1 MTMLTR
7 REFSLGVAAAAAL
20 ALTGC
25 AGGGETATG
34 AGPAPGNAREA
45 SDPAAGNTAEAP
57 EPEAS
62 SSTAPNQNELAA
74 DSTAAEP
81 AEPTEPAEKETSMNP
96 SAAAVVYFSCTGNTH
111 AVAEKIAKIVDVEPM
126 QITAA
131 EPYTD
136 ADLDYNS
143 DCRANVEQQND
154 PSIRPALGGA
164 PDAADADTVY
174 LGYPIWWGKVPR
186 VILTYVESG
195 ALAGKTVVPFCT
207 SGSSGIEGSIA
218 ELEAADPSATWE
230 SGRRFGSSVSEAD
243 LAAWIG

>member
-7 REFSLGVAAAAAL
+7 REFSLGVAAATAL

-34 AGPAPGNAREA
+34 AGATPRNAREA
-45 SDPAAGNTAEAP
+45 GDPAVGNTAEAP

-62 SSTAPNQNELAA
+62 SSTTPNQNELAA
-74 DSTAAEP
+74 DSTTAEP

-96 SAAAVVYFSCTGNTH
+96 SAAAVVYFSCTGNTR
-111 AVAEKIAKIVDVEPM
+111 AVAEKIAEIVDVEPM

-154 PSIRPALGGA
+154 PSIRPALGEA
-164 PDAADADTVY
+164 PDVADADTVY

-186 VILTYVESG
+186 VILTYVEGG

-207 SGSSGIEGSIA
+207 SGSSGIEGSLA
-218 ELEAADPSATWE
+218 ELQAADPSVTWE
-230 SGRRFGSSVSEAD
+230 SGRRFSSSVSEAD

>member
-25 AGGGETATG
+25 AGGEG
-34 AGPAPGNAREA
+34 AAVNAGAA
-45 SDPAAGNTAEAP
+45 SEQASRTDSPAADNAAEAP
-57 EPEAS
+57 DPEAS
-62 SSTAPNQNELAA
+62 STSAPGQNDPAA
-74 DSTAAEP
+74 DSTAAAP
-81 AEPTEPAEKETSMNP
+81 AESTEPAEKEASMNP
-96 SAAAVVYFSCTGNTH
+96 SAAAVVYFSCTGNTR
-111 AVAEKIAKIVDVEPM
+111 AVAEKIAGIIGAAPA

-131 EPYTD
+131 EPYTA
-136 ADLDYNS
+136 ADLDYNG
-143 DCRANVEQQND
+143 DCRANAEQQND
-154 PSIRPALGGA
+154 PSIRPALGAA
-164 PDAADADTVY
+164 PDVTDADTVY

-186 VILTYVESG
+186 VILTYVEGG

>member
-25 AGGGETATG
+25 ASGEGAAG
-34 AGPAPGNAREA
+34 AGAA
-45 SDPAAGNTAEAP
+45 SEQASRTDSPAAGNPAEAP
-57 EPEAS
+57 EPAAS
-62 SSTAPNQNELAA
+62 SSPAAESNDPAA

-81 AEPTEPAEKETSMNP
+81 AESTEPAEKEASMNP
-96 SAAAVVYFSCTGNTH
+96 AAAVVYFSCTGNTR
-111 AVAEKIAKIVDVEPM
+111 AVAEKIAGIVGAAPA

-131 EPYTD
+131 EPYTA

-154 PSIRPALGGA
+154 PSIRPALGEA
-164 PDAADADTVY
+164 PDAADANTVY

-186 VILTYVESG
+186 VILTYVEGG

-207 SGSSGIEGSIA
+207 SGSSGIEGSLA
-218 ELEAADPSATWE
+218 ELQAADPSVTWE
-230 SGRRFGSSVSEAD
+230 SGRRFSSSVSEAD